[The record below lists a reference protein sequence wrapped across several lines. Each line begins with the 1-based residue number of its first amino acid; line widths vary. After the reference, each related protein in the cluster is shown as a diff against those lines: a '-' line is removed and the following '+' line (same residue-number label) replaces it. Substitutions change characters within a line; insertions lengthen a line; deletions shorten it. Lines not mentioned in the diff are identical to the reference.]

1 MNQNSNDLC
10 WKASL
15 LSSDYLVLFPVLF
28 PRGSV
33 NCFCK
38 VTVIFNSIYFLHFT
52 QFKTADSAIYFL
64 FFSLLL
70 SQLSVVQKQMT
81 PKPSHLKQLLSWFWG
96 LSGLRWFSAVMAGGQ
111 SWGLRHLSVSGS
123 SAGAV
128 GQNAC
133 LWPPSWFGFLNS
145 WVAWMSPRHQA
156 EAGWLF
162 MTYPQKFRDRISDA
176 QITGLCRSEERKPVS
191 CFSRNMREILWP
203 SGKIHW
209 LFALSYEGCP
219 HFSRLCQHSMEWV
232 PSGLLISSSLRF
244 PP

>member
-145 WVAWMSPRHQA
+145 MSLGCMNVAKTPGRGWVAFYDLPPEVQRSHQWCSNHRLVQIWGKKASVVFQQEYAWDLVAIWEDTLIVCIVLWRVSSFFSAMSAFHGMGPV
-156 EAGWLF
+156 
-162 MTYPQKFRDRISDA
+162 RIA
-176 QITGLCRSEERKPVS
+176 YQ
-191 CFSRNMREILWP
+191 F
-203 SGKIHW
+203 
-209 LFALSYEGCP
+209 
-219 HFSRLCQHSMEWV
+219 
-232 PSGLLISSSLRF
+232 
-244 PP
+244 